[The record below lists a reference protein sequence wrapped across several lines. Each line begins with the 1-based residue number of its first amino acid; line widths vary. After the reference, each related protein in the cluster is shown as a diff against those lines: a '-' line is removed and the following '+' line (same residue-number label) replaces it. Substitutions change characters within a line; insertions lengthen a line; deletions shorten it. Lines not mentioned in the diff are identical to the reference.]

1 MIYERQP
8 MICDTYTTTEICED
22 LGLRFGE
29 EMPDSRLTGHSDGKI
44 YNLREAIVL
53 SKKLGRPL
61 TDDEMSDFI
70 V

>member
-8 MICDTYTTTEICED
+8 MICDTYTTTEFCED

-29 EMPDSRLTGHSDGKI
+29 EMPDSRLTDYSDRKI

-61 TDDEMSDFI
+61 TDEEMSSFI
-70 V
+70 A